1 MQALNIQSLIDAKKD
16 LNDSTFQAYI
26 RAFGL
31 NPRIRP
37 AELAD
42 IAILV
47 SELKMLGATTDHFN
61 EFFIGYS
68 ISQIS
73 KEFDLLRIG
82 HNFILNIEL
91 KFESSIDRIQTQLQ
105 QNAYYLR
112 FLNKPVVNF
121 TFVSSSRKLYKL
133 ENNKVHEVSL
143 QELFNYLT
151 TQHFLYNIP
160 IDDLF
165 DPIHY
170 LVSPL
175 EEPLAFLNDEY
186 FLTAQ
191 QTTFKMEILNTPTH
205 RKNWFAIE
213 GGPGTG
219 KTLLTYDLAKHYI
232 SSGKKVVILH
242 SSPLV
247 EGQMELKSHVGWN
260 IRYVDEWLF
269 EEACDVLIMDEAHNF
284 KEVHLKAL
292 LNYAEM
298 MQPKVIL
305 SYDAQHF
312 FDGSSFI
319 QQLEQNVKL
328 SCYELKVIIRFNEEI
343 FNFIN
348 CLFDLNYVH
357 SHREFKHITI
367 QYFHSFACA
376 KEYLTS
382 LALQHWKIVNVL
394 DSLQTEKKFIT
405 SDIIGQEFD
414 QVAAVLDE
422 HFYYKTNNRLSCY
435 NLEYTKEQPAKVL
448 YQTLTRTRKK
458 LQLVIVNNEP
468 LLKQILSILA

>member
-1 MQALNIQSLIDAKKD
+1 M
-16 LNDSTFQAYI
+16 NDFNFHAYI

-31 NPRIRP
+31 NPRIRS

-42 IAILV
+42 IAILI
-47 SELKMLGATTDHFN
+47 SELKKLGATTDHFN

-82 HNFILNIEL
+82 VNFILNIEL
-91 KFESSIDRIQTQLQ
+91 KLESSLERIQTQLQ

-112 FLNKPVVNF
+112 FLNKPILNF
-121 TFVSSSRKLYKL
+121 TFVTSSRKLYKL
-133 ENNKVHEVSL
+133 ENNTIHEVALS
-143 QELFNYLT
+143 ELFMYLT
-151 TQHFLYNIP
+151 SQQILYTTQ

-175 EEPLAFLNDEY
+175 EEPQAFLNDGY

-191 QTTFKMEILNTPTH
+191 QTTFKTEIVNTPTAQ
-205 RKNWFAIE
+205 KNWLAIE

-232 SSGKKVVILH
+232 SSGKRIVILH
-242 SSPLV
+242 SSTLL
-247 EGQMELKSHVGWN
+247 EGQMELNAHVGWN

-269 EEACDVLIMDEAHNF
+269 DEPCDVLIMDEAHYF
-284 KEVHLKAL
+284 KEAHIEPL
-292 LNYAEM
+292 LNYVELQ
-298 MQPKVIL
+298 QPKIIL

-312 FDGSSFI
+312 FNGSPFI
-319 QQLEQNVKL
+319 QQLEQHVKL
-328 SCYELKVIIRFNEEI
+328 SRYELKVIIRFNEEI
-343 FNFIN
+343 YNFIN

-357 SHREFKHITI
+357 SHREYKHITI
-367 QYFHSFACA
+367 QYFHSFKCA
-376 KEYLTS
+376 EEYLTS
-382 LALQHWKIVNVL
+382 LERQHWKIVNVL
-394 DSLQTEKKFIT
+394 DSLYAEQSFIS

-414 QVAAVLDE
+414 QVAALLDE
-422 HFYYKTNNRLSCY
+422 HFYYKTNNRLSCF
-435 NLEYTKEQPAKVL
+435 NLDYTKEQPAKVL
-448 YQTLTRTRKK
+448 YQTLTRARKK

-468 LLKQILSILA
+468 LLKQILSILEQ